1 MIGVARQSLFLVA
14 LSLTLVSAAEAAISA
29 PGWLMRMD
37 QAAKRVSYTG
47 TFVYQHGNLLET
59 MRIFHRVGAD
69 GVREL
74 LESLN
79 GVRREIIRGHRQ
91 IKCYFPNED
100 ALVIERARVVHAGF
114 PSALP
119 QHLKQLSRY
128 YVFHLGGEGRVA
140 GRIAQIVLI
149 QPRDGYRYGYRL
161 WADKAT
167 GLLLRSDLVDEH
179 GKIIEQFMFT
189 QIHPRTHIPISDL
202 EPPHDRTRHWQREAA
217 EVPASGRAGWVARRL
232 PHGFHRIA
240 YLVRQQTP
248 GRPRVRHLVYS
259 DGLAAVSVFIQRL
272 PAGDHSAMVGLRRM
286 GAVHMYGKVV
296 AGHQVTVMGEV
307 PKATVALIG
316 RSVVQ
321 ETP

>member
-1 MIGVARQSLFLVA
+1 MIGVGRQSLFLVV
-14 LSLTLVSAAEAAISA
+14 LSLALVSAAEAALSA

-37 QAAKRVSYTG
+37 RAAKRVSYTG

-59 MRIFHRVGAD
+59 MRIFHRAGVG

-79 GVRREIIRGHRQ
+79 GVQREIIRGHRQ

-100 ALVIERARVVHAGF
+100 ALVVERARMAHAGF

-128 YVFHLGGEGRVA
+128 YVFHLGGKGRVA
-140 GRIAQIVLI
+140 GRVAQIVLI

-161 WADKAT
+161 WADETT

-179 GKIIEQFMFT
+179 GQIIEQFMFT
-189 QIHPRTHIPISDL
+189 QIHPGAHIPASDL
-202 EPPHDRTRHWQREAA
+202 EPPYERTRHWQRETA
-217 EVPASGRAGWVARRL
+217 EVPTSSRAGWIARRL
-232 PHGFHRIA
+232 PQGFHRIA
-240 YLVRQQTP
+240 YLVRQTP

-272 PAGDHSAMVGLRRM
+272 PAGDHSAMVGLKRM
-286 GAVHMYGKVV
+286 GAVHVYGKVV
-296 AGHQVTVMGEV
+296 TGHQVTVMGEV

-321 ETP
+321 EAP